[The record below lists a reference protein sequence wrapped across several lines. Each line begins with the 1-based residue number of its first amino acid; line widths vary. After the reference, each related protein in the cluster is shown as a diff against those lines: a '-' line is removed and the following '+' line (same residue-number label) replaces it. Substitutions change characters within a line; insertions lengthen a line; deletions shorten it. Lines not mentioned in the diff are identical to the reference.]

1 MKNILI
7 VDDNKI
13 NLTAAKNALNDVYK
27 VTAVI
32 SGEQALRF
40 LSSNTPDLILLDINM
55 PEMDGYEV
63 LEKIRQID
71 RLMYIP
77 VVFLTADND
86 AQTESKCLEA
96 GAVDFIAK
104 PFVPIVMRSR
114 ISRVI
119 ELEELRKSLAVKLD
133 EKIREVSDMK
143 SRTSKDTLTG
153 LWNRTYT
160 EETVNFLLSEGIKG
174 ALFMID
180 MDNFKLINDKYG
192 HIAGDNTL
200 KMFADTMRNHSS
212 EQDILCRIG
221 GDEFIMFIR
230 DVNEKKKLGDMA
242 AGIINELTEKIKDTG
257 YDTNTSVSIGISL
270 SPVDGTEFSQ
280 LYNSA
285 DKSLYFVKQNGK
297 GSFHFFSDQHLQEKE
312 RSENIVDIKF
322 IRDLMTRS
330 DANNGSYMLN
340 FESFNNVYNF
350 IRRFVE
356 RTNRMVQTILFT
368 VNDENNDFSE
378 IEAALESLEYAVF
391 SSLRRV
397 DVSTRYSSKQLIVIL
412 IDSDKEGCVSVA
424 QRIISC
430 FEGMCNKPNIHITYD
445 IARMEGLSN

>member
-412 IDSDKEGCVSVA
+412 IDSDKEGGVSVA